1 MVIRNILFILVVV
14 SICTFVA
21 YSQQTPKPA
30 ATPSTTPV
38 IKKVNERPRDKA
50 AASEPFDKVS
60 VQAMATRC
68 VTLATEIGDIYLE
81 LYPESAPESVRNFL
95 NLAILG
101 AYDGTTFSRIVP
113 GFIIQG
119 GNLHTREGGVS
130 PDLAKRAARTII
142 DEPNKILHERGI
154 VSMARPEEPN
164 QASTHF
170 FILVHAAPSLDGK
183 YAAFGKVT
191 RGMEFVDAMNKAPVE
206 GEKPLKP
213 IRIRKAT
220 VDECVR
226 PPSQ

>member
-154 VSMARPEEPN
+154 VSMARADEPN
-164 QASTHF
+164 TATTNF
-170 FILVHAAPSLDGK
+170 FILVADAAYLNNK
-183 YAAFGKVT
+183 FAAFGKVT
-191 RGMEFVDAMNKAPVE
+191 KGMEVVDAINKAPVSE
-206 GEKPLKP
+206 EKPEKP
-213 IRIRKAT
+213 VRIRTGKVAKCST
-220 VDECVR
+220 TTH
-226 PPSQ
+226 